1 MSITKEQLLE
11 ALKTEDG
18 KAVLDGLLEQTV
30 KGLKSKNE
38 ELLEKLKKE
47 KDSKNSVES
56 RLDALEQEK
65 REAEEKIAEKS
76 GDFNKL
82 KEQLEQRHAKEIEKR
97 DKVNKELSD
106 KLNNHVLGN
115 GLTEALVKA
124 KVRPEM
130 MSAAKALIKS
140 TTQGEVGDNDGVPFA
155 KFDGKAVDEFV
166 TGWSQSDE
174 GKHFISADQ
183 NSGGGSNGANG
194 KGKAGTEQKSMTR
207 GEFDQLS
214 ASDRMKASKEG
225 ITLTDE

>member
-1 MSITKEQLLE
+1 MTKEE
-11 ALKTEDG
+11 IIAAMKTEDG
-18 KAVLDGLLEQTV
+18 KAVLESLLEPTV

-47 KDSKNSVES
+47 KDSKTDIES
-56 RLDALEQEK
+56 RLEGLEEKK
-65 REAEEKIAEKS
+65 REAEEKAAEKS

-82 KEQLEQRHAKEIEKR
+82 KEQLETRH
-97 DKVNKELSD
+97 NKEVE
-106 KLNNHVLGN
+106 KLQGEKKELIGKLDTHVLGN

-124 KVRPEM
+124 KIRPEM
-130 MSAAKALIKS
+130 MGAAKALIRQ
-140 TTQGEVGDNDGVPFA
+140 TTQGEVGDNDGTPFA

-174 GKHFISADQ
+174 GKHFVSADQ

-194 KGKAGTEQKSMTR
+194 KGKAGTDKKSMTR
-207 GEFDQLS
+207 DEFQGLS
-214 ASDRMKASKEG
+214 AVDRMTASKEG